1 MIFEWSGAIT
11 VPGGYTMGY
20 TTKESLAV
28 PIWHKY
34 VLSLKEASA
43 YFDIGLDSLRK
54 LVEDK
59 DADYVFMVGSHAHI
73 KRVAFEKFI
82 DKTSS
87 I

>member
-1 MIFEWSGAIT
+1 
-11 VPGGYTMGY
+11 MGF
-20 TTKESLAV
+20 TSKEDLSV

-54 LVEDK
+54 LVEDR
-59 DADYVFMVGSHAHI
+59 DAEYVFMVGSHVHI
-73 KRVAFEKFI
+73 KRTAFEKFI
-82 DKTSS
+82 DKTSA